1 MTLLNYIKQYTEN
14 NPLPMHMPGHKRNIN
29 MFPYLNQLTAECD
42 LTEIPPMDD
51 LHAPEGIIKS
61 CQRKAEK
68 LWHSRN
74 SYFLVNGSTC
84 GILAGI
90 RGCTNTGDK
99 VLVARNCHK
108 SVYNAI
114 ELCQLQPIYII
125 PSLSKD
131 LPIYT
136 SINVEAITQA
146 LNKNE
151 DIKLVII
158 TSPTYEGVISDI
170 KEIVKICHNKNI
182 PVLVDEAHGAHLNLS
197 PFFTNGAV
205 MAGAD
210 IVIQSLHKTLPSLT
224 QTAILHLNSNLIPA
238 QKIKRQLAI
247 FQTSSPSYL
256 LMSSIDSCITA
267 LTENPKLFH
276 HWENNLKYFQGK
288 VCNLKK
294 LFILNYTHP
303 TGNDIFAFDN
313 SKIIISTSKTNINS
327 IQLANLLKNKYNIEL
342 EMFSGDYCVAMTG
355 IGDSKENL
363 STFADALLEIDNSID
378 FSTSPTICTSI
389 SNLPPTACTI
399 SIALSRESQVIPLE
413 NSLNKISAEYI
424 WVYPPGIPLITPGEI
439 ITNEL
444 IKTIKTAISYN
455 MNLQKTFSME
465 NNEISV
471 IADS

>member
-1 MTLLNYIKQYTEN
+1 
-14 NPLPMHMPGHKRNIN
+14 

-170 KEIVKICHNKNI
+170 
-182 PVLVDEAHGAHLNLS
+182 
-197 PFFTNGAV
+197 
-205 MAGAD
+205 
-210 IVIQSLHKTLPSLT
+210 
-224 QTAILHLNSNLIPA
+224 
-238 QKIKRQLAI
+238 
-247 FQTSSPSYL
+247 
-256 LMSSIDSCITA
+256 
-267 LTENPKLFH
+267 
-276 HWENNLKYFQGK
+276 
-288 VCNLKK
+288 
-294 LFILNYTHP
+294 
-303 TGNDIFAFDN
+303 
-313 SKIIISTSKTNINS
+313 
-327 IQLANLLKNKYNIEL
+327 
-342 EMFSGDYCVAMTG
+342 
-355 IGDSKENL
+355 
-363 STFADALLEIDNSID
+363 
-378 FSTSPTICTSI
+378 SI
-389 SNLPPTACTI
+389 SST
-399 SIALSRESQVIPLE
+399 
-413 NSLNKISAEYI
+413 
-424 WVYPPGIPLITPGEI
+424 
-439 ITNEL
+439 
-444 IKTIKTAISYN
+444 
-455 MNLQKTFSME
+455 
-465 NNEISV
+465 
-471 IADS
+471 